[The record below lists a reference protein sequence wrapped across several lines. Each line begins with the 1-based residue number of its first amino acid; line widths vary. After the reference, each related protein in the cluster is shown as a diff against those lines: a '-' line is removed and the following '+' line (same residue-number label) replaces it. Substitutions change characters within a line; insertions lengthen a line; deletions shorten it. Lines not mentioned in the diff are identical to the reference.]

1 MTITLFEQHEREFT
15 SNGLGILDDVL
26 KCEVTE
32 VRNGKFELLMEYPI
46 QGNYANDIVV
56 NNYILAPPNDTDPD
70 HPFRIYEVDADLDS
84 NKITVKAVTKVDEL
98 SGNIVKPFTIEH
110 GDAFAIWNTAKT
122 YAMDPITYTFQSRVG
137 TMGPLV
143 NDKITNVLA
152 ILKGDNSIT
161 SNIGGEL
168 KYGKDSI
175 TLYTLRGRE
184 HVTTIRPRKNLK
196 NIKIT
201 TNMNGKYTRILPFA
215 KYTPEGEN
223 QKEVTVYGDV
233 VRSDHYDDYVVKRIV
248 PVDLSSKFNEYKT
261 QQKNL
266 RKTKIAEERAS
277 NRAADAAA
285 RAKEASEKLAT
296 EAARERQ
303 RVANFNANKQKRLDA
318 RAASV
323 ARRGQSSGGKRSKAQ
338 IEADRQARYQA
349 SDAAFEKRQSELE
362 RKFNEQ
368 QANRAKAK
376 NERAAKKAAREEEKA
391 RRAARMADIKDQTK
405 IVITKAM
412 VDAEAATYF
421 DDNPG
426 VDIPNIK
433 IEVDMIPV
441 KDTTTYE
448 KDILAMLNDIRLCD
462 TIDVYVPKLDVD
474 VTLKVIE
481 IQYDC
486 LAKRILKIV
495 ASTEDN
501 LPSTIMDSQRGEYK
515 DITKAVVN
523 EAFEDLQTSINTV
536 ITSANG
542 NNRNFYGPDEP
553 PSEGLKENDLWFKD
567 VGEGLVDMYRY
578 DGTQWILVLPNNLGE
593 VLEQQID
600 DAVAEIHELLDE
612 YTLDTDT
619 LFGELV
625 DLTDDAFKFIAD
637 SKESID
643 SEVSSAKSKLEQV
656 ENEFNK
662 SKQYLN
668 DRLIQIAQDNLNTSH
683 AIMTRIEKEVK
694 TLERS
699 IQTSYS
705 QLRIGT
711 SNILSGVMDMPDNL
725 YRGGRLK
732 GETFKVYNREVM
744 ARHLYNT
751 ESITYIDDKIK
762 LVPGKQY
769 TFSFY
774 AKIEKENELTILSLP
789 EIQSSTPIVYSEGVN
804 GPYTN
809 GWKLSSGGWNRFSLT
824 FTAYDHYINHPLRIQ
839 LNLKGTTSVYTAAW
853 QLEESNILSDWHP
866 NTAEIEQ
873 NLAKYKEGID
883 GRLTL
888 LQRTLGD
895 LQGNLQQVTTKIE
908 EVPGKI
914 NLQVSTA
921 KTELKQYT
929 DSQIQVSE
937 NRIQS
942 TVTSNINGILS
953 SSVTQTSGIIR
964 QAITNANDATKSYA
978 QSIVQQE
985 ADARTSSIS
994 QINNTLSSYNTV
1006 KEHVD
1011 LFSRTL
1017 GRTEGDMSTNI
1028 ANMLM
1033 TNDRFQTMITD
1044 VDVRSH
1050 NLILDSDTFR
1060 TAKPINGGSN
1070 LYLSPI
1076 PGEYGDR
1083 DFTIRGLNSNNRWGG
1098 VGLYLQDGVTTF
1110 QKGEKYTLRFNI
1122 WYMEYYRG
1130 ETEFTI
1136 QLKNHKT
1143 QEYCTI
1149 YHYGK
1154 DNNPSIRTG
1163 TTNTITFEI
1172 PRTFNTWSDDTGLP
1186 PLYIWVY
1193 GRGRFDIGK
1202 LMLVKGDKISK
1213 EYYPNNAK
1221 SMTSVIRQTSSQYAV
1236 NILSGP
1242 GKLVTEINA
1251 NPEGVRIQGKSIEL
1265 DGQALIHNAV
1275 IKNGMIADAAID
1287 RAKIAN
1293 ASIVDSH
1300 IVNLNANKITGLE
1313 AEFNKI
1319 KSKVGFFD
1327 IVFTQGVNIGRSMLR
1342 FSNGYLSITREGGNT
1357 TDVTIRSNGRY
1368 SGPAQF
1374 NGRVT
1379 NSTDYVPVMTN
1390 LYQDYPLSPVSN
1402 RKRDIGIYGVR
1413 ALFLMTFSGQ
1423 TNEYGS
1429 SGWLYVNDGSN
1440 QNHTWY
1446 VPMKKAR
1453 TQINWHSGFDS

>member
-70 HPFRIYEVDADLDS
+70 HPFRIYEVDTDLDS
-84 NKITVKAVTKVDEL
+84 NKMTVKAVTKVDEL
-98 SGNIVKPFTIEH
+98 SGNIVKPFTVEH

-248 PVDLSSKFNEYKT
+248 PVDLSSKFNEYKSR
-261 QQKNL
+261 QKNL

-285 RAKEASEKLAT
+285 RSREASEKLAL
-296 EAARERQ
+296 EAAREKQ

-323 ARRGQSSGGKRSKAQ
+323 ARRGRSSGGKRSKAQ
-338 IEADRQARYQA
+338 IESDRQARYQA

-501 LPSTIMDSQRGEYK
+501 LPSNIMDSQRGEYK

-553 PSEGLKENDLWFKD
+553 PAEGLKENDLWFKD

-625 DLTDDAFKFIAD
+625 DLTDDAFKFIAE
-637 SKESID
+637 SKESIE

-774 AKIEKENELTILSLP
+774 AKIEKENELTTLSLP
-789 EIQSSTPIVYSEGVN
+789 EIQSSTPIIYSEGVN

-809 GWKLSSGGWNRFSLT
+809 GWQLSSGGWNRFSLT
-824 FTAYDHYINHPLRIQ
+824 FTASDHYVNHPLRIQ

-929 DSQIQVSE
+929 DSQIQISE
-937 NRIQS
+937 NRITS
-942 TVTSNINGILS
+942 NVTSNLNGLLS

-964 QAITNANDATKSYA
+964 QAITSANEATRSYA

-985 ADARTSSIS
+985 ADARTSSLS
-994 QINNTLSSYNTV
+994 QINNQLSEYNIV
-1006 KEHVD
+1006 KERVD
-1011 LFSRTL
+1011 LFSRTI
-1017 GRTEGDMSTNI
+1017 GRTEDGISTNI

-1033 TNDRFQTMITD
+1033 TNNMFQTMISN
-1044 VDVRSH
+1044 VDARSN
-1050 NLILDSDTFR
+1050 NLIQDTDTFR
-1060 TAKPINGGSN
+1060 TMKKVNPKNIEIRKYEDNAIDLYASTKLNVYGGFTLPVN
-1070 LYLSPI
+1070 MQYLQANSKYTI
-1076 PGEYGDR
+1076 SFILVIREFYPGE
-1083 DFTIRGLNSNNRWGG
+1083 TQIG
-1098 VGLYLQDGVTTF
+1098 V
-1110 QKGEKYTLRFNI
+1110 
-1122 WYMEYYRG
+1122 
-1130 ETEFTI
+1130 
-1136 QLKNHKT
+1136 QLKNHHENKSIT
-1143 QEYCTI
+1143 FHHVAE
-1149 YHYGK
+1149 
-1154 DNNPSIRTG
+1154 NSNPQKYTYI
-1163 TTNTITFEI
+1163 NVKKTITVNEFM
-1172 PRTFNTWSDDTGLP
+1172 RFNSGSSDIHPFYVWLN
-1186 PLYIWVY
+1186 
-1193 GRGRFDIGK
+1193 GRGHIQIRDI
-1202 LMLVKGDKISK
+1202 MLVEGEHISPIYK
-1213 EYYPNNAK
+1213 PNNALAL
-1221 SMTSVIRQTSSQYAV
+1221 TSLVKLTNSQYAV
-1236 NILSGP
+1236 NILSGSRE
-1242 GKLVTEINA
+1242 LITEINA
-1251 NPEGVRIQGKSIEL
+1251 SPEGVRIKGKSIEL
-1265 DGQALIHNAV
+1265 DGNVLIRDGI
-1275 IKNGMIADAAID
+1275 IKNSMIGDAAITN
-1287 RAKIAN
+1287 AKIAN
-1293 ASIVDSH
+1293 ASIIDSQ

-1313 AEFNKI
+1313 AEFRKI
-1319 KSKVGFFD
+1319 SAKVGIFD
-1327 IVFTQGVNIGRSMLR
+1327 SIFTSGIFIGRSTLR
-1342 FSNGYLSITREGGNT
+1342 FSNGALSIMREGGT
-1357 TDVTIRSNGRY
+1357 TTEVTIRSNGRY

-1429 SGWLYVNDGSN
+1429 SGWLYVNDGSG